1 MIYYR
6 KDSNDID
13 KFIIDTIN
21 NINVEI
27 ESLDKRISNLENG
40 NNNNN
45 VVNNNNEKYFDMTK
59 EFQIP
64 YEDYILLNKSYDY
77 FKEGSKINIRFSSD
91 FSSYEKLPKNVRF
104 RIQILD
110 DDKILYTEDQN
121 DKIKYNGDYTFDTN
135 FNIDKDIKNPVIQF
149 F

>member
-1 MIYYR
+1 
-6 KDSNDID
+6 
-13 KFIIDTIN
+13 
-21 NINVEI
+21 
-27 ESLDKRISNLENG
+27 
-40 NNNNN
+40 
-45 VVNNNNEKYFDMTK
+45 MTK

-64 YEDYILLNKSYDY
+64 YEDYILLNKIYDH

-91 FSSYEKLPKNVRF
+91 FSSYEKLPRNVRF

-135 FNIDKDIKNPVIQF
+135 FNID
-149 F
+149 